1 MIGVHYCRDLNTG
14 FNHETVARFS
24 CAGEKIELTA
34 EETLLIIRRLHQVL
48 RPFLLRRLKKEV
60 ESQLPE
66 KTEYLLKCDMSALQ
80 RFLYKHMEAK
90 GVLLTG
96 SLILTASHRQLNRFL
111 LYCTHTHTIYK
122 KC

>member
-1 MIGVHYCRDLNTG
+1 MYSYH
-14 FNHETVARFS
+14 S
-24 CAGEKIELTA
+24 GEKIELTA

-96 SLILTASHRQLNRFL
+96 TVHSTPFL
-111 LYCTHTHTIYK
+111 LT
-122 KC
+122 